1 MRGETREVRRVK
13 NRALR
18 RGAGVAALYA
28 LLAAVLLAGSTFAW
42 FTFRAYTNVT
52 PLAGTIGT
60 GEGDLLISARRDGGF
75 DTQCALPLRDAGAEL
90 LPVSTAEL
98 EHFFTVSAQDGA
110 GIATA
115 YRNADERAAAHSL
128 NGTVYLKAD
137 GSDFDI
143 YLWREDMHCGSDAQ
157 ALAAMRLGLRIV
169 TASGTRTHIFKLD
182 ELGSTASAEAVR
194 TVPEAGKVVSS
205 VGAGGAAVYVNDPAK
220 ALSECTAKGTADEVQ
235 AGKTALCALNDG
247 EIAEVRFWLY
257 LEGCDENCINSV
269 QGKDIALQL
278 GFAGAQRER

>member
-1 MRGETREVRRVK
+1 MK

-28 LLAAVLLAGSTFAW
+28 LLAAVLLAGGTFAW

-143 YLWREDMHCGSDAQ
+143 YLWREDIHCGSDAQ

-182 ELGSTASAEAVR
+182 ELGSTASAEA
-194 TVPEAGKVVSS
+194 GKVVSS

-220 ALSECTAKGTADEVQ
+220 ALSECTAQGTADEVQ

>member
-90 LPVSTAEL
+90 LPVSISSP
-98 EHFFTVSAQDGA
+98 SAHRTG
-110 GIATA
+110 
-115 YRNADERAAAHSL
+115 RASPRR
-128 NGTVYLKAD
+128 T
-137 GSDFDI
+137 
-143 YLWREDMHCGSDAQ
+143 
-157 ALAAMRLGLRIV
+157 AMR
-169 TASGTRTHIFKLD
+169 TSGRRHI
-182 ELGSTASAEAVR
+182 
-194 TVPEAGKVVSS
+194 P
-205 VGAGGAAVYVNDPAK
+205 
-220 ALSECTAKGTADEVQ
+220 
-235 AGKTALCALNDG
+235 
-247 EIAEVRFWLY
+247 
-257 LEGCDENCINSV
+257 
-269 QGKDIALQL
+269 
-278 GFAGAQRER
+278 